1 MRRAATSA
9 LGQLGR
15 ADERVL
21 ELAWADEVDAMVR
34 RDAAVAL
41 GQLER
46 AEEAGEILLELAR
59 DDRVDDGARR
69 AAYESLKALVGTATD

>member
-1 MRRAATSA
+1 MLES
-9 LGQLGR
+9 L
-15 ADERVL
+15 L

-34 RDAAVAL
+34 RDAAEAL